1 MVLTFLIIFHPFPL
15 QVAKLNNFYVT
26 HNFLSFFFNHAVI
39 YANFAN
45 EKKSL
50 LTMASD
56 QALSLEQKTVMRLSQ
71 QQLRFTK
78 LLEYTAPELEEAIDR
93 ELEENPALEVDE
105 DQPLAQEEIPRFR
118 AYSQNTQQEDQNYD
132 FSPADTGE
140 TLLDALLRQ
149 LTERSIDD
157 ITRTT
162 ARYIIGNIDSNGYLR
177 RPLQGI
183 INDMAFGPSINV
195 DEATARKA
203 LEIVQDFEPY
213 GVGASDL
220 RECLRLQLVHLPS
233 TQVTKDALNIIENQ
247 FEAFSMKHSH
257 KIITALKLSPERVKE
272 AIDLIKS
279 LNPKPG
285 AAFAS
290 SLDTSNVIVPD
301 LNVNVEDGEI
311 SISTNNRIPEL
322 TIDRT
327 FSEAMAELNA
337 NADKKAKKG
346 NEFIIS
352 RYNDARDFIKILKQR
367 QETLM
372 NVMTAIVKIQ
382 KEYFL
387 TQNIYRLQ
395 PMMIK
400 DIAALTG
407 YDLSVISRATTN
419 KHVNTPWGIFPLR
432 FFFSDSIG
440 TENSEDVEVL
450 TNRKIE
456 AEITKIVEKEDKKH
470 PLSDEKIRLE
480 MFRKGY
486 DVSRRTIAKYRDR
499 KGIPVARLRKEM

>member
-1 MVLTFLIIFHPFPL
+1 
-15 QVAKLNNFYVT
+15 
-26 HNFLSFFFNHAVI
+26 
-39 YANFAN
+39 
-45 EKKSL
+45 
-50 LTMASD
+50 MASD
-56 QALSLEQKTVMRLSQ
+56 QSLALEQKTVMRLSQ

-78 LLEYTAPELEEAIDR
+78 LLEYTAPELEEAIER

-105 DQPLAQEEIPRFR
+105 NQPVNNEEEIPRYR
-118 AYSQNTQQEDQNYD
+118 LYTQNSHPDDQTFD
-132 FSPADTGE
+132 FSPPDTGE

-149 LTERSIDD
+149 LSERSMPNLV
-157 ITRTT
+157 RTT

-177 RPLQGI
+177 RPLSGI
-183 INDMAFGPSINV
+183 INDMAFGPGIDV
-195 DEATARKA
+195 DQATAQQA
-203 LEIVQDFEPY
+203 LDVVRDFEPY
-213 GVGASDL
+213 GVGAYDL
-220 RECLRLQLVHLPS
+220 RECLRLQLQHLPK
-233 TQVTKDALNIIENQ
+233 TEIVKDAINIIDNQ

-257 KIITALKLSPERVKE
+257 KLVSALRLTPEKVKE
-272 AIDLIKS
+272 AIDLIKT

-337 NADKKAKKG
+337 TAGRKAKKG
-346 NEFIIS
+346 NEFIVS

-367 QETLM
+367 QDTLM
-372 NVMTAIVKIQ
+372 NVMAAIVKIQ

-387 TQNIYRLQ
+387 TQNIYRLK

-400 DIAALTG
+400 DISALTG
-407 YDLSVISRATTN
+407 YDLSVVSRATAN

-440 TENSEDVEVL
+440 SENSEEVDVL

-456 AEITKIVEKEDKKH
+456 AEITKIVEAEDKKR
-470 PLSDEKIRLE
+470 PLSDEKIRLA
-480 MFRKGY
+480 MLDRGY

>member
-1 MVLTFLIIFHPFPL
+1 
-15 QVAKLNNFYVT
+15 
-26 HNFLSFFFNHAVI
+26 
-39 YANFAN
+39 
-45 EKKSL
+45 
-50 LTMASD
+50 MASD
-56 QALSLEQKTVMRLSQ
+56 QSLALEQKTVMRLSL

-78 LLEYTAPELEEAIDR
+78 LLEYTAPELEEAIER
-93 ELEENPALEVDE
+93 ELEENPALEIDE
-105 DQPLAQEEIPRFR
+105 DQPLPQEEIPRYR
-118 AYSQNTQQEDQNYD
+118 LYSPQNQSDEQNYD
-132 FSPADTGE
+132 FSPADNSE
-140 TLLDALLRQ
+140 TLFDALLRQ
-149 LTERSIDD
+149 LSERNLDD
-157 ITRTT
+157 LTRTT

-183 INDMAFGPSINV
+183 INDMAFGPGINV
-195 DEATARKA
+195 DQSTAQKA
-203 LEIVQDFEPY
+203 LETVRDFEPY
-213 GVGASDL
+213 GVGASNL
-220 RECLRLQLVHLPS
+220 QECLQLQLIHLPQ
-233 TQVTKDALNIIENQ
+233 TQTAKDALNIVENQ

-257 KIITALKLSPERVKE
+257 KLVASLKLTPERVKE
-272 AIDLIKS
+272 AVDLIRT

-285 AAFAS
+285 AAYTS
-290 SLDTSNVIVPD
+290 SLEASNVIVPD
-301 LNVNVEDGEI
+301 INVNVEDGEI

-327 FSEAMAELNA
+327 FTEAMAEMNA
-337 NADKKAKKG
+337 NAEKKAKKG

-367 QETLM
+367 QETLL
-372 NVMTAIVKIQ
+372 NVMAAIVKIQ

-387 TQNIYRLQ
+387 TLNIYKLR

-400 DIAALTG
+400 DISALTG
-407 YDLSVISRATTN
+407 YDLSVVSRATTN

-440 TENSEDVEVL
+440 SESQDEVEVL

-456 AEITKIVEKEDKKH
+456 AEITKIVEAEDKRH

-480 MFRKGY
+480 MLDKGY

>member
-1 MVLTFLIIFHPFPL
+1 
-15 QVAKLNNFYVT
+15 
-26 HNFLSFFFNHAVI
+26 
-39 YANFAN
+39 
-45 EKKSL
+45 
-50 LTMASD
+50 MASD
-56 QALSLEQKTVMRLSQ
+56 QALALEQKTVMRLSQ

-78 LLEYTAPELEEAIDR
+78 LLEYTAPELEEAIER

-105 DQPLAQEEIPRFR
+105 DQPAANEEIPHYRL
-118 AYSQNTQQEDQNYD
+118 YSQNSQPDDQVYD
-132 FSPADTGE
+132 FSPADSGE

-149 LTERSIDD
+149 LSERTLPDL
-157 ITRTT
+157 TRTT

-177 RPLQGI
+177 RPLNGI
-183 INDMAFGPSINV
+183 INDMAFGPGINV
-195 DEATARKA
+195 DEKTAKEA

-213 GVGASDL
+213 GVGATDL
-220 RECLRLQLVHLPS
+220 KECLMLQLIHMPQTPIV
-233 TQVTKDALNIIENQ
+233 KDALNIITQQ
-247 FEAFSMKHSH
+247 FEAFTMKHSH
-257 KIITALKLSPERVKE
+257 KLVSALKLSPEQVRE
-272 AIDLIKS
+272 AVELIRG

-327 FSEAMAELNA
+327 FSEAVAELNA
-337 NADKKAKKG
+337 NADKRAKKG
-346 NEFIIS
+346 NEFIVS
-352 RYNDARDFIKILKQR
+352 RYNDAKDFIKILKQR

-400 DIAALTG
+400 DIGALTG
-407 YDLSVISRATTN
+407 YDLSVVSRATTN

-440 TENSEDVEVL
+440 TENSEEVDVL

-456 AEITKIVEKEDKKH
+456 AEITKIVDKEDKKH

-480 MFRKGY
+480 MLDKGY
-486 DVSRRTIAKYRDR
+486 EVSRRTIAKYRDR

>member
-1 MVLTFLIIFHPFPL
+1 
-15 QVAKLNNFYVT
+15 
-26 HNFLSFFFNHAVI
+26 
-39 YANFAN
+39 
-45 EKKSL
+45 
-50 LTMASD
+50 MAHD
-56 QALSLEQKTVMRLSQ
+56 QTLALEQKTVMRLSA

-93 ELEENPALEVDE
+93 ELEENPALEIDE
-105 DQPLAQEEIPRFR
+105 DQEAPRDEIP
-118 AYSQNTQQEDQNYD
+118 AYRLYGAQNRSADDPVYD

-140 TLLDALLRQ
+140 SLLDALLRQ
-149 LTERSIDD
+149 LSERNLPDL
-157 ITRTT
+157 TRTT

-183 INDMAFGPSINV
+183 VNDMAFGPGINV
-195 DEATARKA
+195 DIATAEAA
-203 LEIVQDFEPY
+203 LETVRSFEPF
-213 GVGASDL
+213 GVGAYDL
-220 RECLRLQLVHLPS
+220 RECLRLQLVHLPKS
-233 TQVTKDALNIIENQ
+233 RAVEDAIEIIDNQ

-257 KIITALKLSPERVKE
+257 KIMAALKLSRERVKE
-272 AIDLIKS
+272 AVDVIVS

-285 AAFAS
+285 AAYTS
-290 SLDTSNVIVPD
+290 SMEASNVIVPD

-327 FSEAMAELNA
+327 FSEAMNELKAE
-337 NADKKAKKG
+337 ADKRAEKKAKKG

-352 RYNDARDFIKILKQR
+352 RYNDARDFIRILKQR

-372 NVMTAIVKIQ
+372 NVMTAIVNIQ

-387 TQNIYRLQ
+387 TQNIYRLK

-407 YDLSVISRATTN
+407 YDLSVVSRATTN

-440 TENSEDVEVL
+440 QENSEDVEVL
-450 TNRKIE
+450 TNHKIE
-456 AEITKIVEKEDKKH
+456 AEIKKIVDEEDKHH
-470 PLSDEKIRLE
+470 PLSDEKIRIAME
-480 MFRKGY
+480 KRGY

-499 KGIPVARLRKEM
+499 TGIPVARLRKEM

>member
-1 MVLTFLIIFHPFPL
+1 
-15 QVAKLNNFYVT
+15 
-26 HNFLSFFFNHAVI
+26 
-39 YANFAN
+39 
-45 EKKSL
+45 
-50 LTMASD
+50 MASD
-56 QALSLEQKTVMRLSQ
+56 QTLALEQKTVMRLSQ

-78 LLEYTAPELEEAIDR
+78 LLEYTAPELEEAIER
-93 ELEENPALEVDE
+93 ELEENPALEIDE
-105 DQPLAQEEIPRFR
+105 DQPIAQEEETPRYR
-118 AYSQNTQQEDQNYD
+118 LYSQNNQQDDQTYD
-132 FSPADTGE
+132 FSPPDTGE

-149 LTERSIDD
+149 LSERSLPDL
-157 ITRTT
+157 TRTT

-177 RPLQGI
+177 RPLSGI
-183 INDMAFGPSINV
+183 INDMAFGPGITV
-195 DEATARKA
+195 DQSTAEDA
-203 LEIVQDFEPY
+203 LKVVQDFEPY

-220 RECLRLQLVHLPS
+220 KECLKLQLEHMPKNETV
-233 TQVTKDALNIIENQ
+233 VNALNIVSDQ

-257 KIITALKLSPERVKE
+257 KLVSALKLSPEKVKE

-285 AAFAS
+285 AAFSS

-327 FSEAMAELNA
+327 FSEAVAELNA
-337 NADKKAKKG
+337 TAAGRKARKG
-346 NEFIIS
+346 NEFVIS

-400 DIAALTG
+400 DISAMTG
-407 YDLSVISRATTN
+407 YDLSVVSRATTN

-456 AEITKIVEKEDKKH
+456 AEITKIVDNEDKKH
-470 PLSDEKIRLE
+470 PLSDEKIRLA
-480 MFRKGY
+480 MLAKGY

>member
-1 MVLTFLIIFHPFPL
+1 
-15 QVAKLNNFYVT
+15 
-26 HNFLSFFFNHAVI
+26 
-39 YANFAN
+39 
-45 EKKSL
+45 
-50 LTMASD
+50 MASD
-56 QALSLEQKTVMRLSQ
+56 QNLSLEQKTVMRLSA

-93 ELEENPALEVDE
+93 ELEENPALEIDE
-105 DQPLAQEEIPRFR
+105 DQPVVAEETHRFR
-118 AYSQNTQQEDQNYD
+118 NFQISNQSADDQNYD
-132 FSPADTGE
+132 FSPPDTDE

-149 LTERSIDD
+149 LSERSMPDL
-157 ITRTT
+157 TRTT

-177 RPLQGI
+177 RPLEGI
-183 INDMAFGPSINV
+183 LNDMAFGPGINV
-195 DEATARKA
+195 DQATAQQA
-203 LEIVQDFEPY
+203 LDIVRSFEPY

-220 RECLRLQLVHLPS
+220 RECLRLQIIHLPKS
-233 TQVTKDALNIIENQ
+233 QAAEDALQIIDKQ
-247 FEAFSMKHSH
+247 FEAFSMKHTH
-257 KIITALKLSPERVKE
+257 KLVSALRIPAQRVKE
-272 AIDLIKS
+272 AVDLIRS

-285 AAFAS
+285 SAFAS
-290 SLDTSNVIVPD
+290 SFDASNVIVPD
-301 LNVNVEDGEI
+301 LNVNVEDGQI

-322 TIDRT
+322 VIDRT
-327 FSEAMAELNA
+327 FSEAMAQLNA
-337 NADKKAKKG
+337 TASARKAKKG

-367 QETLM
+367 QETLL
-372 NVMTAIVKIQ
+372 NVMTAIVNIQ

-387 TQNIYRLQ
+387 TQNIYRLK

-400 DIAALTG
+400 DISAITG
-407 YDLSVISRATTN
+407 YDLSVVSRATAN
-419 KHVNTPWGIFPLR
+419 KHVNTPWGVFPLR

-440 TENSEDVEVL
+440 SENSDEVEVL

-456 AEITKIVEKEDKKH
+456 AEITKIVNQEDKRH

-480 MFRKGY
+480 MQKRGY

>member
-1 MVLTFLIIFHPFPL
+1 
-15 QVAKLNNFYVT
+15 
-26 HNFLSFFFNHAVI
+26 
-39 YANFAN
+39 
-45 EKKSL
+45 
-50 LTMASD
+50 MASD
-56 QALSLEQKTVMRLSQ
+56 QSLALEQKTVMRLSQ

-105 DQPLAQEEIPRFR
+105 DQPVVHDDIPRYR
-118 AYSQNTQQEDQNYD
+118 LYSQNSQQEDQNYD
-132 FSPADTGE
+132 FSPADSGE

-149 LTERSIDD
+149 LSERTIPDL
-157 ITRTT
+157 TRTA

-183 INDMAFGPSINV
+183 INDMAFGPGITV
-195 DEATARKA
+195 DVDTATQA

-220 RECLRLQLVHLPS
+220 RECLRLQLVHLPNS
-233 TQVTKDALNIIENQ
+233 QTVRDALNIIDNQ

-257 KIITALKLSPERVKE
+257 KLVSALKLSPKRVKD
-272 AIDLIKS
+272 AVDLIRG

-290 SLDTSNVIVPD
+290 SLDNSNVIVPD

-327 FSEAMAELNA
+327 FSEAVAEMNVS
-337 NADKKAKKG
+337 ADKRAKKG
-346 NEFIIS
+346 NEFILS

-367 QETLM
+367 QETLI

-400 DIAALTG
+400 DISALTG
-407 YDLSVISRATTN
+407 YDLSVVSRATTN

-440 TENSEDVEVL
+440 SENSEDIEVL

-456 AEITKIVEKEDKKH
+456 AEITKIVESEDKKH

-480 MFRKGY
+480 MLDKGY

>member
-1 MVLTFLIIFHPFPL
+1 MSPTIFYPYF
-15 QVAKLNNFYVT
+15 FY
-26 HNFLSFFFNHAVI
+26 LAQI
-39 YANFAN
+39 CGNFAYP
-45 EKKSL
+45 KPI
-50 LTMASD
+50 TPIMASD
-56 QALSLEQKTVMRLSQ
+56 QSLSLEQKTVMRLSL

-93 ELEENPALEVDE
+93 ELEENPALEIDD
-105 DQPLAQEEIPRFR
+105 DQEVAHEEIPRYR
-118 AYSQNTQQEDQNYD
+118 LYSQQNNNEDQNYD
-132 FSPADTGE
+132 FSPPDTGE

-149 LTERSIDD
+149 LSERTMPDL
-157 ITRTT
+157 TRTT

-177 RPLQGI
+177 RPLSGI
-183 INDMAFGPSINV
+183 INDMAFGPGINV
-195 DEATARKA
+195 DENTAREA
-203 LEIVQDFEPY
+203 LDIVRDFEPY

-220 RECLRLQLVHLPS
+220 RECLLLQLRHMPKSQAV
-233 TQVTKDALNIIENQ
+233 KDATRIIEDQ

-257 KIITALKLSPERVKE
+257 KIIAALKISPERVKE
-272 AIDLIKS
+272 AVEVIKA

-290 SLDTSNVIVPD
+290 SMDTSNVIVPD
-301 LNVNVEDGEI
+301 INVNVEDGEI

-327 FSEAMAELNA
+327 FSEAVSELNA
-337 NADKKAKKG
+337 NADRKARKG

-367 QETLM
+367 QETLI

-387 TQNIYRLQ
+387 TQNIYRLK

-400 DIAALTG
+400 DISAMTG
-407 YDLSVISRATTN
+407 YDLSVVSRATTN

-440 TENSEDVEVL
+440 QENAEDTEVL

-456 AEITKIVEKEDKKH
+456 AEIKKIVEDEDKKH
-470 PLSDEKIRLE
+470 PLSDEKIKLE
-480 MFRKGY
+480 MVKKGY

-499 KGIPVARLRKEM
+499 TGIPVARLRKEM

>member
-1 MVLTFLIIFHPFPL
+1 
-15 QVAKLNNFYVT
+15 
-26 HNFLSFFFNHAVI
+26 
-39 YANFAN
+39 
-45 EKKSL
+45 
-50 LTMASD
+50 MASE
-56 QALSLEQKTVMRLSQ
+56 QSLSLEQKTVMRLSA

-93 ELEENPALEVDE
+93 ELEENPALEIDE
-105 DQPLAQEEIPRFR
+105 DQELPHEETP
-118 AYSQNTQQEDQNYD
+118 AYRYYSSANQNEDRTFE
-132 FSPADTGE
+132 FSPPDSGE
-140 TLLDALLRQ
+140 TLLDVLLRQ
-149 LTERSIDD
+149 LSEKKISYLE
-157 ITRTT
+157 RTT

-177 RPLQGI
+177 RPLSGI
-183 INDMAFGPSINV
+183 INDMAFGPGIEV
-195 DEATARKA
+195 DPATAARA
-203 LEIVQDFEPY
+203 LHIVQGFEPY

-220 RECLRLQLVHLPS
+220 KECLRLQLVHLKPS
-233 TQVTKDALNIIENQ
+233 TAVKDALNIIDNQ
-247 FEAFSMKHSH
+247 FEAFSMKHTH
-257 KIITALKLSPERVKE
+257 KLISSLRLTPERVKE
-272 AIDLIKS
+272 AVNLIRS

-285 AAFAS
+285 AAYSS
-290 SLDTSNVIVPD
+290 SLDNSNIIVPD

-311 SISTNNRIPEL
+311 SISTNNKIPEL

-337 NADKKAKKG
+337 SVSRKAKKG
-346 NEFIIS
+346 NEFIIN

-367 QETLM
+367 QETLL
-372 NVMTAIVKIQ
+372 NVMTAIVNIQ

-387 TQNIYRLQ
+387 TQNIYRLK

-407 YDLSVISRATTN
+407 YDLSVVSRATNN

-440 TENSEDVEVL
+440 TENSEEVEVL

-456 AEITKIVEKEDKKH
+456 AEISKIVEEEDKRH

-480 MFRKGY
+480 MQTRGY

-499 KGIPVARLRKEM
+499 KGIPVARLRRDM

>member
-1 MVLTFLIIFHPFPL
+1 M
-15 QVAKLNNFYVT
+15 
-26 HNFLSFFFNHAVI
+26 
-39 YANFAN
+39 AN
-45 EKKSL
+45 
-50 LTMASD
+50 D
-56 QALSLEQKTVMRLSQ
+56 QALALEQKTVMRLSAL
-71 QQLRFTK
+71 QLRYTK
-78 LLEYTAPELEEAIDR
+78 LLEYTAPELEEAIER
-93 ELEENPALEVDE
+93 ELEENPALEIDE
-105 DQPLAQEEIPRFR
+105 DQPNLDDTPSYRLYARNSSPDDTTYE
-118 AYSQNTQQEDQNYD
+118 

-149 LTERSIDD
+149 LSEKTMPDL
-157 ITRTT
+157 TRTT

-177 RPLQGI
+177 RPLEGI
-183 INDMAFGPSINV
+183 INDMAFGPGIEV
-195 DEATARKA
+195 DLATANEA
-203 LEIVQDFEPY
+203 LEIVRGFEPY
-213 GVGASDL
+213 GVGANDL
-220 RECLRLQLVHLPS
+220 RECLRLQLIHLS
-233 TQVTKDALNIIENQ
+233 QSQTSADALKIIDKQ

-257 KIITALKLSPERVKE
+257 KLVSALKLSPERVKK
-272 AIDLIKS
+272 AVDLIKS

-285 AAFAS
+285 ASFAS

-301 LNVNVEDGEI
+301 LNVNVEDGQI

-327 FSEAMAELNA
+327 FTEAVAEINA
-337 NADKKAKKG
+337 QARKAKKG
-346 NEFIIS
+346 NEFVFS

-367 QETLM
+367 QDTLI

-382 KEYFL
+382 EEYFL
-387 TQNIYRLQ
+387 TQNIYRLK

-407 YDLSVISRATTN
+407 YDLSVVSRATTN
-419 KHVNTPWGIFPLR
+419 KHVNTPWGVFPLR

-440 TENSEDVEVL
+440 SESSDDVEVL

-456 AEITKIVEKEDKKH
+456 AEITKIVEQEDKKH

-480 MFRKGY
+480 MLKKGY

>member
-1 MVLTFLIIFHPFPL
+1 MLERIC
-15 QVAKLNNFYVT
+15 
-26 HNFLSFFFNHAVI
+26 
-39 YANFAN
+39 ANFAVGIIQFT
-45 EKKSL
+45 SV
-50 LTMASD
+50 MASD
-56 QALSLEQKTVMRLSQ
+56 QSLALEQKTVMRLSQ
-71 QQLRFTK
+71 QQLKFTK

-93 ELEENPALEVDE
+93 ELEENPALEIDE
-105 DQPLAQEEIPRFR
+105 DQSETIQEPPRYR
-118 AYSQNTQQEDQNYD
+118 LYANNQSAEDQIYD
-132 FSPADTGE
+132 FSPPDAGE

-149 LTERSIDD
+149 LSERKLPDLV
-157 ITRTT
+157 RTT
-162 ARYIIGNIDSNGYLR
+162 ARFIIGNIDSNGYLR

-183 INDMAFGPSINV
+183 INDMAFGPGINV
-195 DEATARKA
+195 DLASAEEA
-203 LEIVQDFEPY
+203 LEVVRDFEPY

-220 RECLRLQLVHLPS
+220 RECLLLQLRHLPKS
-233 TQVTKDALNIIENQ
+233 QTVEDALNILDNQ

-257 KIITALKLSPERVKE
+257 KLVSALKLSPQRVKD
-272 AIDLIKS
+272 AVDLIRT

-285 AAFAS
+285 TAFSS

-301 LNVNVEDGEI
+301 LNVSVEDDRI

-327 FSEAMAELNA
+327 FSEAMATLNA
-337 NADKKAKKG
+337 TAVARKAKKG

-352 RYNDARDFIKILKQR
+352 RYNDARDFIRILKQR

-372 NVMTAIVKIQ
+372 NVMSAIVKIQ

-387 TQNIYRLQ
+387 TQNIYRLK

-407 YDLSVISRATTN
+407 YDLSVVSRATTN

-456 AEITKIVEKEDKKH
+456 AEITKIVEEEDKNH

-480 MFRKGY
+480 MEKRGY

>member
-1 MVLTFLIIFHPFPL
+1 
-15 QVAKLNNFYVT
+15 
-26 HNFLSFFFNHAVI
+26 
-39 YANFAN
+39 
-45 EKKSL
+45 
-50 LTMASD
+50 MASD
-56 QALSLEQKTVMRLSQ
+56 QSLALEQKTVMRLSQ

-93 ELEENPALEVDE
+93 ELEENPALEIDE
-105 DQPLAQEEIPRFR
+105 DQTIPQDDIPRYR
-118 AYSQNTQQEDQNYD
+118 LYSPNSRQEDQTYD
-132 FSPADTGE
+132 FSPPDAGE
-140 TLLDALLRQ
+140 SLLDALLRQ
-149 LTERSIDD
+149 LSERNIPDL
-157 ITRTT
+157 TRTT

-177 RPLQGI
+177 RPLSGI
-183 INDMAFGPSINV
+183 INDMAFGPGINV
-195 DEATARKA
+195 DDETAHRA
-203 LEIVQDFEPY
+203 LDIVRDFEPY

-220 RECLRLQLVHLPS
+220 RECLRLQLIHMPQ
-233 TQVTKDALNIIENQ
+233 TQQAKDALNIIDNQ

-257 KIITALKLSPERVKE
+257 KLVTALKLSPERVKA

-285 AAFAS
+285 AAFSS

-301 LNVNVEDGEI
+301 LNVHVEDGEI

-337 NADKKAKKG
+337 VASRKARKG

-352 RYNDARDFIKILKQR
+352 RYNDARDFIRILRQR
-367 QETLM
+367 QETLI
-372 NVMTAIVKIQ
+372 NVMSAIVKIQ

-387 TQNIYRLQ
+387 TQNIYRLK

-407 YDLSVISRATTN
+407 YDISVVSRATNN
-419 KHVNTPWGIFPLR
+419 KHVNTPWGVFPLR
-432 FFFSDSIG
+432 FFFSDTIG
-440 TENSEDVEVL
+440 TENSDDVEVL

-456 AEITKIVEKEDKKH
+456 AEITKIVDNEDKKH

-480 MFRKGY
+480 MLNKGY

>member
-1 MVLTFLIIFHPFPL
+1 
-15 QVAKLNNFYVT
+15 
-26 HNFLSFFFNHAVI
+26 
-39 YANFAN
+39 
-45 EKKSL
+45 
-50 LTMASD
+50 MASD
-56 QALSLEQKTVMRLSQ
+56 QSLALEQKTVLRLSA

-93 ELEENPALEVDE
+93 ELEENPALEIDE
-105 DQPLAQEEIPRFR
+105 DQPLPAEETPKFKTF
-118 AYSQNTQQEDQNYD
+118 SFQNQGDEQNYD
-132 FSPADTGE
+132 FSPPDTGE

-149 LTERSIDD
+149 LSERNAPDLE
-157 ITRTT
+157 RTT

-177 RPLQGI
+177 RPLEGI
-183 INDMAFGPSINV
+183 INDMAFGPGINV
-195 DEATARKA
+195 DPETAQKA
-203 LEIVQDFEPY
+203 LELVRDFEPY
-213 GVGASDL
+213 GVGATNL
-220 RECLRLQLVHLPS
+220 QECLRLQIRHLPKNETS
-233 TQVTKDALNIIENQ
+233 EIALKVIDTQ

-257 KIITALKLSPERVKE
+257 KIASALKISPEKVKE

-327 FSEAMAELNA
+327 FAEAMAELNA
-337 NADKKAKKG
+337 NADRKARKG
-346 NEFIIS
+346 NEFIVS
-352 RYNDARDFIKILKQR
+352 RYNDARDFIRILKQR
-367 QETLM
+367 QDTLM
-372 NVMTAIVKIQ
+372 NVMAAIVKIQ

-387 TQNIYRLQ
+387 TQNIYRLK

-400 DIAALTG
+400 DISALTG
-407 YDLSVISRATTN
+407 YDLSVVSRATTN

-440 TENSEDVEVL
+440 AENSGDAEVL

-456 AEITKIVEKEDKKH
+456 AEIKKIVDSEDKRK
-470 PLSDEKIRLE
+470 PLSDEKIRLT
-480 MFRKGY
+480 MLARGY

-499 KGIPVARLRKEM
+499 KGIPVARLRKDI

>member
-1 MVLTFLIIFHPFPL
+1 
-15 QVAKLNNFYVT
+15 
-26 HNFLSFFFNHAVI
+26 
-39 YANFAN
+39 
-45 EKKSL
+45 
-50 LTMASD
+50 MASD
-56 QALSLEQKTVMRLSQ
+56 QTLALEQKTVMRLSAL
-71 QQLRFTK
+71 QLRFTK
-78 LLEYTAPELEEAIDR
+78 MLEYTAPELEEAIER
-93 ELEENPALEVDE
+93 ELEENPALEIDE
-105 DQPLAQEEIPRFR
+105 DQVDPQEEIPRYR
-118 AYSQNTQQEDQNYD
+118 LYSPNNQASEEQNFD
-132 FSPADTGE
+132 FSPPDSGE
-140 TLLDALLRQ
+140 TLFDALLRQ
-149 LTERSIDD
+149 LSERNIPDL
-157 ITRTT
+157 TRTT

-177 RPLQGI
+177 RPLAGI
-183 INDMAFGPSINV
+183 INDMAFGPGIEV
-195 DEATARKA
+195 DEKTAQEA
-203 LEIVQDFEPY
+203 LDIVRNFEPY
-213 GVGASDL
+213 GVGATDL
-220 RECLRLQLVHLPS
+220 KECLWLQLIHLPK
-233 TQVTKDALNIIENQ
+233 TQASQDALNIIENQ

-257 KIITALKLSPERVKE
+257 KLSSALKISPQRVKVAVE
-272 AIDLIKS
+272 LIKS

-327 FSEAMAELNA
+327 FSEAVAELNA
-337 NADKKAKKG
+337 NADRRAKKG
-346 NEFIIS
+346 NEFILS
-352 RYNDARDFIKILKQR
+352 RYNDARDFIRILKQR

-387 TQNIYRLQ
+387 TQNIYRLK

-400 DIAALTG
+400 DISAMTG
-407 YDLSVISRATTN
+407 YDLSVVSRATTN

-440 TENSEDVEVL
+440 SDNAEDVDVL

-456 AEITKIVEKEDKKH
+456 AEIKKIVDQEDKAH
-470 PLSDEKIRLE
+470 PLSDEKIRQAMLA
-480 MFRKGY
+480 KGY

-499 KGIPVARLRKEM
+499 TGIPVARLRREM

>member
-1 MVLTFLIIFHPFPL
+1 
-15 QVAKLNNFYVT
+15 
-26 HNFLSFFFNHAVI
+26 
-39 YANFAN
+39 
-45 EKKSL
+45 
-50 LTMASD
+50 MASD
-56 QALSLEQKTVMRLSQ
+56 QSLSLEQKTVMRLSA

-105 DQPLAQEEIPRFR
+105 DQPLPQEEVPR
-118 AYSQNTQQEDQNYD
+118 YKYYTPQNQSDEQNYD
-132 FSPADTGE
+132 FSPPDSGE
-140 TLLDALLRQ
+140 SLLDALLRQ
-149 LTERSIDD
+149 LSEKTIPDL
-157 ITRTT
+157 TRTT

-177 RPLQGI
+177 RPLPGI
-183 INDMAFGPSINV
+183 INDMAFGPGINV
-195 DEATARKA
+195 DPATAQQA
-203 LEIVQDFEPY
+203 LDIVRDFEPY
-213 GVGASDL
+213 GVGATDL
-220 RECLRLQLVHLPS
+220 RECLRLQLIHLPQ
-233 TQVTKDALNIIENQ
+233 TQVAKDALNIIDNQ

-257 KIITALKLSPERVKE
+257 KLVTALKLSPERVKE
-272 AIDLIKS
+272 AVDLIRT

-290 SLDTSNVIVPD
+290 SMDTSNVIVPD

-327 FSEAMAELNA
+327 FSEAVAELNA
-337 NADKKAKKG
+337 NADRRAKKG
-346 NEFIIS
+346 NEFILS

-387 TQNIYRLQ
+387 TQNIYRLK

-400 DIAALTG
+400 DISAMTG
-407 YDLSVISRATTN
+407 YDLSVVSRATTN

-440 TENSEDVEVL
+440 TDNSEVEVL

-456 AEITKIVEKEDKKH
+456 AEISKIVDSEDKKH

-480 MFRKGY
+480 MLDKGY